1 MRKLGRKR
9 KTGVKREPSGR
20 IAKDARERQEAAN
33 VVVLAQPHRR
43 GSPSHWRCTAW
54 GRVIEDSGQ
63 VPRDVSR
70 AALFEAGSRYLMDY
84 RRMLAVTENVFPF
97 ANSEGGKPPEIDRE
111 ERDKIIRAYADAM
124 RSLRDGGIRVREAI
138 EHLVI
143 EPFEEAWQPPHWVSF
158 YGVVGLTCLAEHY
171 GLQWRGADRVK
182 A

>member
-1 MRKLGRKR
+1 MTKPGRKR

-20 IAKDARERQEAAN
+20 IAKASRERQEAAN

-63 VPRDVSR
+63 VPADVSR
-70 AALFEAGSRYLMDY
+70 AALFEAGSRYLIDY
-84 RRMLAVTENVFPF
+84 RRMLAVTENVFPY
-97 ANSEGGKPPEIDRE
+97 ANAEGGTPPEIDRD
-111 ERDKIIRAYADAM
+111 ERDKIIAAYAGAM

-138 EHLVI
+138 EFLVI
-143 EPFEEAWQPPHWVSF
+143 EPFDEMWQPPHWVQF
-158 YGVVGLTCLAEHY
+158 YGIIGLTCLAEHY

-182 A
+182 G